1 MFDKIKD
8 MLGGA
13 DGGDLSGLPLGGLE
27 KYLEGV
33 DYPIGIDDLMAVF
46 QQHGAPEQLQSVL
59 QSVGAKGKHSFSSQ
73 DDVVNSMKGEM
84 SSMM

>member
-8 MLGGA
+8 MLGGG
-13 DGGDLSGLPLGGLE
+13 GGDLSGLPLGGLE

-33 DYPIGIDDLMAVF
+33 DYPIGIDDLMAIF
-46 QQHGAPEQLQSVL
+46 KSNGAPEQLQGVL
-59 QSVGAKGKHSFSSQ
+59 QSVGAKGKHTFNSQ

-84 SSMM
+84 GSMM